1 MQGLQLI
8 LKGGLI
14 TLGVLGGMLV
24 VTNPGQKAYEDY
36 AVTTLS
42 IYLKEDI
49 CNQGDGKLGEFLT
62 SQCKSLVD
70 VSRPQLQEFISTK
83 TQRRNFL
90 VFSIYET
97 NLALFE
103 SLPSYRF
110 QTVGLLQQFYTY
122 EHEEL

>member
-14 TLGVLGGMLV
+14 TLGMLGGLLI

-36 AVTTLS
+36 AAITLS
-42 IYLKEDI
+42 TYLKEDI
-49 CNQGDGKLGEFLT
+49 CKKGDGNLGEFLA

-122 EHEEL
+122 DHEEL

>member
-8 LKGGLI
+8 FKGGLI
-14 TLGVLGGMLV
+14 TLGMLGGLLI
-24 VTNPGQKAYEDY
+24 VTNPGQKTYKIY
-36 AVTTLS
+36 ASTNLS
-42 IYLKEDI
+42 NYLKDDI
-49 CNQGDGKLGEFLT
+49 CTQGDGELGEFLT

-70 VSRPQLQEFISTK
+70 VSRPQLEEFISTK
-83 TQRRNFL
+83 TERRNFL

-97 NLALFE
+97 NLVLFE

-110 QTVGLLQQFYTY
+110 QTVGLLRQFYTY

>member
-8 LKGGLI
+8 LKGGVI
-14 TLGVLGGMLV
+14 TLGVLGGLLFA
-24 VTNPGQKAYEDY
+24 TNPGQKDYEDY
-36 AVTTLS
+36 AAITLS
-42 IYLKEDI
+42 TYLKDDI
-49 CNQGDGKLGEFLT
+49 CKQGNGKLGEFLT

-83 TQRRNFL
+83 TERRNFL

-122 EHEEL
+122 DHEEL